1 MELLLKHDAD
11 VNKAKSDGATPLFA
25 AAQQCAA
32 FLPPGFWQSLILDAC
47 VFGRNHPKVSQ
58 LLVDGGADPSM
69 AMKKTGTTPVVIA
82 QKNGHSDVIR
92 VVETTP
98 GPSDKAKNDVKAAK
112 ERQEKAAAEAKA
124 DASAAKAKAKA
135 DADAA
140 AEAAAAEKE
149 AAEAKAKAAA
159 EAAAAKEAEEAEEAE
174 AAAAAAAAAA
184 KSKTDEEKARIRK
197 TFEKN
202 KWVKIDDLDD
212 ADAVEFMSNIVE
224 QSYSVG
230 EEVITQGNDGDF
242 FYGLETGECEVLVD
256 GKKVAT
262 LGSGVCFGEI
272 SLIYGTPCA
281 ATIKVSKDA
290 TVWKIGRSTFEELR
304 ETDGE
309 GLVSKSEE
317 QKRRID
323 ETFASCRWINFKELV
338 NPDLLYT
345 SLVEETRVPGE
356 AGDLITQGERGEF
369 FYGIEYGECDIF
381 VGTKKVATLTAGQS
395 FGELALMN
403 GKPCAATVRVAK
415 ETKLWK
421 LDSGTFKVLLM
432 RGAQGQLA
440 RKKTF
445 LTHVALLSTLDDKEL
460 ETVADNLE
468 QVEFQPG
475 EAIINEGEEGDSLY
489 IVDEGSARATKSGVE
504 HPLMEYEKG
513 EWFGEL
519 ALIKD
524 QKRGASVHAIG
535 KVTALRMPRET
546 FESFLGKCE
555 EIVKRD
561 AEKYELV
568 NKQIGSSDEPETPR
582 TAARISGSLELLH
595 ELHALPGGKECAD
608 CGEANPNWGSS
619 NTGALICLSC
629 SGVHRHIGP
638 DYSKMLSVKLD
649 AWEPHL
655 VENMRKGNAAVNAEM
670 EALLA
675 PADKPTPGYDRVL
688 LENFIHSK
696 YVLRNFCEGG
706 SGKVEP
712 MPGRKDEKRSTD
724 NIGMVVMIGVMFTT
738 IKCVRNLGGVTAC
751 EGQIDGA
758 PRGGATR
765 NKPKKGKKVVRA
777 ASMQNA
783 CLSASCSRAYCSFQP
798 NTRC

>member
-1 MELLLKHDAD
+1 MTFANLL
-11 VNKAKSDGATPLFA
+11 SF
-25 AAQQCAA
+25 
-32 FLPPGFWQSLILDAC
+32 FL
-47 VFGRNHPKVSQ
+47 VRNHPKVSQ
-58 LLVDGGADPSM
+58 LLIDGGADPSM

-92 VVETTP
+92 VVEATP
-98 GPSDKAKNDVKAAK
+98 DPSDKAKKAENEHAKQKVAAAQKAKDNASAAKAAQTK
-112 ERQEKAAAEAKA
+112 TDAAAGAAAAEAKA
-124 DASAAKAKAKA
+124 AKAKAAKAKA
-135 DADAA
+135 DA
-140 AEAAAAEKE
+140 EAAAACL
-149 AAEAKAKAAA
+149 AV
-159 EAAAAKEAEEAEEAE
+159 EAAAAAAAEEE
-174 AAAAAAAAAA
+174 AAAAAAAAGAA
-184 KSKTDEEKARIRK
+184 AAESKTDEEKARIRK
-197 TFEKN
+197 TFDGN
-202 KWVKIDDLDD
+202 KWVRIDDLED
-212 ADAVEFMSNIVE
+212 ADVESLMRDTVE

-242 FYGLETGECEVLVD
+242 FYGLEEGECEVLVD
-256 GKKVAT
+256 DKKVAT
-262 LGSGVCFGEI
+262 LGNGVCFGEI

-290 TVWKIGRSTFEELR
+290 KIWKMGPSTFEEIR

-309 GLVSKSEE
+309 GLVSKSDE
-317 QKRRID
+317 QKQRID
-323 ETFASCRWINFKELV
+323 DTFASCRWINFKELV

-345 SLVEETRVPGE
+345 SLVEEIRVPGE

-369 FYGIEYGECDIF
+369 FYGIEYGECEVF
-381 VGTKKVATLTAGQS
+381 VGTKKVATLSSGQS

-468 QVEFQPG
+468 QVVFEPG
-475 EAIINEGEEGDSLY
+475 EAIINEGDEGDSLY
-489 IVDEGSARATKSGVE
+489 IVDEGSARATKEGID

-535 KVTALRMPRET
+535 TVTALKMPRKT
-546 FESFLGKCE
+546 FETFLGKCE

-561 AEKYELV
+561 AEKYEIM

-582 TAARISGSLELLH
+582 TAARISGSLELLQ
-595 ELHALPGGKECAD
+595 ELHSLPGGNECAD
-608 CGEANPNWGSS
+608 CGEAKPNWGSS

-649 AWEPHL
+649 AWERHL
-655 VENMRKGNAAVNAEM
+655 VDNMRKGNTAVNAEM
-670 EALLA
+670 EALLKTS
-675 PADKPTPGYDRVL
+675 DKPKPGADRVA

-706 SGKVEP
+706 SGKIEA

-738 IKCVRNLGGVTAC
+738 IKCVRNLGGVTAV

-758 PRGGATR
+758 PRSGSTR
-765 NKPKKGKKVVRA
+765 NKPKKGKKVVRVPLLLTCT
-777 ASMQNA
+777 NICA
-783 CLSASCSRAYCSFQP
+783 CR
-798 NTRC
+798 